1 MDGLI
6 GALAGLCIP
15 SLIVAAWL
23 RRAECEALDA
33 AMLARAECA
42 RLRARIAE
50 MKEVEAVE
58 RANGREETLSRAL
71 RGPSCGP
78 VHRAADLIVR
88 RHGYAPRDV
97 PSAPLEAAEAIRARI
112 ARDVAPAA
120 LAGVLVSVI
129 RELLADYPR
138 GLALDAALVRAAARE
153 GVALLKESTNYG
165 GDGNA

>member
-1 MDGLI
+1 MGCV
-6 GALAGLCIP
+6 GAFLGTKRPTKRPNAAEEPSALLA
-15 SLIVAAWL
+15 
-23 RRAECEALDA
+23 AL
-33 AMLARAECA
+33 L
-42 RLRARIAE
+42 
-50 MKEVEAVE
+50 
-58 RANGREETLSRAL
+58 TRAL

-120 LAGVLVSVI
+120 RAGVLVSVI

-153 GVALLKESTNYG
+153 GVALREAEAVALLKESTNDG
-165 GDGNA
+165 GSGNA